1 MVEAIMLVTVK
12 LYASLSRYAGGE
24 LSGTPF
30 EIEIR
35 EGASLQEL
43 IDCLSIPV
51 EETKVAFVNGVVQQL
66 DWKLEPG
73 DQVGI
78 FPPIGGG

>member
-1 MVEAIMLVTVK
+1 MLITVK
-12 LYASLSRYAGGE
+12 LYASLSRYAAGG

-30 EIEIR
+30 QLEIC

-43 IDCLSIPV
+43 IDCLNIPA